1 MGRELGMSFLPDN
14 NGDFEK
20 EEIEAIEWS
29 EEKICYWDEM
39 LKRVEEQCRM
49 ERKILLEICKEIHP
63 ESLEINSNRIDMA
76 IKNGTNIV
84 ILSLNGEK
92 VRFDF
97 ADITLAKIERNYP
110 SEVTQDMV
118 YELIYEILNNKLNS

>member
-1 MGRELGMSFLPDN
+1 MGQEIDMFFLPDKK
-14 NGDFEK
+14 GDIEK
-20 EEIEAIEWS
+20 EELEEIEWS

-39 LKRVEEQCRM
+39 LKRVEEQCIM
-49 ERKILLEICKEIHP
+49 ERKVLLEICKQIQP
-63 ESLEINSNRIDMA
+63 ETFEINSNRIDMA

-84 ILSLNGEK
+84 ILSLNGKK

-110 SEVTQDMV
+110 SKVSRDMV
-118 YELIYEILNNKLNS
+118 YNLITEILNNGLNS